1 MTVPTIATSGGLFN
15 DPTQS
20 VIEYGLSA
28 AGTAEQV
35 DANDLANQS
44 TPYFH
49 ATRLDFQSSLASAI
63 ATGQPSQA
71 NANLVSAGGAMN
83 ANGNDVDVTA
93 TMSDLQRNSMLY
105 QALAEAVSNRLDLM
119 HTALG
124 Q

>member
-93 TMSDLQRNSMLY
+93 TMADLQRNSMLY

>member
-71 NANLVSAGGAMN
+71 NAYLVSAGGAMN

-93 TMSDLQRNSMLY
+93 TMADLQRNSMLY